1 MRTIRRKVLP
11 VFIIVYVM
19 LASGW
24 WGWLL
29 FQKNEELYEARLMML
44 INDADDF
51 GWPDEYFSVQ
61 LQELNAKQKRQRLMI
76 YGESVVFIAIL
87 IAGGWFVYG
96 GMRREL
102 KLARQQR
109 NFLLSVTHEL
119 KSPVASIQLAAETML
134 MRNLNVEQIRE
145 LSGSTYQE
153 AKRLEKLIGNI
164 LMATRLEASAEIQKT
179 EISLNELISEAVKD
193 MQTRYQDFE
202 ISANVPDETVQIK
215 GDVGALRMAI
225 DNLLENAIQYSGDSK
240 TVSVNVLTDQKN
252 KVKIEVLDLGI
263 GIAGAER
270 KQVLKKFYRIGRE
283 DTRQY
288 KGTGLGL
295 YIVHQVMKAHNGN
308 INIAENHPAGTRI
321 VLTLPKK

>member
-1 MRTIRRKVLP
+1 MRTIRRKIIP
-11 VFIIVYVM
+11 VFIIVYVI
-19 LASGW
+19 LASAW

-51 GWPDEYFSVQ
+51 GWPEEYFSVQ
-61 LQELNAKQKRQRLMI
+61 LQELNAKQKRQRMMI

-134 MRNLNVEQIRE
+134 MRNLTPEQIRDI
-145 LSGSTYQE
+145 SSSTYQD
-153 AKRLEKLIGNI
+153 ARRLEKLIGNI
-164 LMATRLEASAEIQKT
+164 LMATRLEASAEIQKI
-179 EISLNELISEAVKD
+179 EISLKELISEAVKD
-193 MQTRYQDFE
+193 MQTRYPDFG
-202 ISANVPDETVQIK
+202 IIADLPSDDIQIK
-215 GDVGALRMAI
+215 GDAGSLRMAL
-225 DNLLENAIQYSGDSK
+225 DNLLENAIQYSGESRQIA
-240 TVSVNVLTDQKN
+240 VNLFTDQKK
-252 KVKIEVLDLGI
+252 KVKIEVLDQGI
-263 GIAGAER
+263 GIDPAER
-270 KQVLKKFYRIGRE
+270 KQVFKKFYRIGRE
-283 DTRQY
+283 DTRQF

-295 YIVHQVMKAHNGN
+295 YIVHQVVKAHHGN
-308 INIAENHPAGTRI
+308 ITISENQPVGTRI
-321 VLTLPKK
+321 VLTFPKK